1 MDRSFSRFGSIFL
14 SVLLVLLAT
23 SLVATGA
30 DTRVTDVGVASAQ
43 RPGAGPALAAPVVPV
58 LQGPVDDGTYI
69 VGPGDRFSITV
80 WGQGVASH
88 LVTVTPEGELV
99 IASVATVPV
108 AGKLLRDAK
117 VDVAKSL
124 ELFYHNVEVSVSL
137 VGLRRMLV
145 NVLGGVKVP
154 GSYAGT
160 ALDLAGELVRKAGG
174 PAPDASSRN
183 IRITRRNGQEHQV
196 DLVRYRNT
204 GDVAANPPILDG
216 DVIFVPHAVEF
227 VHIEGA
233 VAAPA
238 RYERIAGETVGS
250 LIELAGG
257 FARGAVRDSVEVRQ
271 FVDDREMR
279 SFFVDARSPAGAGTE
294 LGDGD
299 QVYVRELNEWRRVTS
314 VEVEGEVERPGPC
327 GISEGTDRLSDV
339 IRWAG
344 GPTAEA
350 SLEDARLI
358 RTVPWG
364 GPDVEFTRLQEMPV
378 SEMTEM
384 EYDYF
389 RIRSRDRGTVV
400 VDFVR
405 ALGGDES
412 EDVLL
417 LDGDRV
423 VVPKRTTTVE
433 VIGQVVDPGEVKH
446 MPGKRYDYYIKE
458 AGGYG
463 SAARKDRVRVVSGS
477 TGEWMDA
484 RRANVLSPGDVVWVP
499 ERPETDWWKV
509 TKEIAA
515 FLTSVATVYIV
526 VDQAVGN

>member
-1 MDRSFSRFGSIFL
+1 MDRSSSRFGSI
-14 SVLLVLLAT
+14 LLPVLLALFAVL
-23 SLVATGA
+23 LVATGA
-30 DTRVTDVGVASAQ
+30 DTGVADAGVASAQ
-43 RPGAGPALAAPVVPV
+43 RSGAGPALVAPVVPV
-58 LQGPVDDGTYI
+58 LQGPVDDETYI

-99 IASVATVPV
+99 IPSVATIPV
-108 AGKLLRDAK
+108 AGKLLREAK
-117 VDVAKSL
+117 VDVTRNL
-124 ELFYHNVEVSVSL
+124 EFFYHNVEVSVSL
-137 VGLRRMLV
+137 VGLRSMLV
-145 NVLGGVKVP
+145 NVLGGVDVP
-154 GSYAGT
+154 GSYVGT

-174 PAPDASSRN
+174 LVRGASSRN
-183 IRITRRNGQEHQV
+183 IKITRRNGQEHRV
-196 DLVRYRNT
+196 DLVQYRNT

-227 VHIEGA
+227 VYIEGA

-238 RYERIAGETVGS
+238 RYERVAGETVGS

-257 FARGAVRDSVEVRQ
+257 FARGAVTDSVEIRQ
-271 FVDDREMR
+271 FVDDRETR
-279 SFFVDARSPAGAGTE
+279 SFLVDARSPAGAGTE
-294 LGDGD
+294 LRDGD
-299 QVYVRELNEWRRVTS
+299 QVYVRELNEWRRVTR
-314 VEVEGEVERPGPC
+314 VRVEGEMERPGPY
-327 GISEGTDRLSDV
+327 GITEGTDRLSDV
-339 IRWAG
+339 VRRAG
-344 GPTAEA
+344 GPTTEA

-364 GPDVEFTRLQEMPV
+364 GPDVEFRRLQEMPV

-417 LDGDRV
+417 LHGDRI

-433 VIGQVVDPGEVKH
+433 VIGQVVDPGEVRH
-446 MPGKRYDYYIKE
+446 MPGKRYDYYVKE

-463 SAARKDRVRVVSGS
+463 SSARKGRVRVVSGS
-477 TGEWMDA
+477 TGEWMYA
-484 RRANVLSPGDVVWVP
+484 KSAGALSPGDVVWVP

-509 TKEIAA
+509 TREIAA
-515 FLTSVATVYIV
+515 FLTSIATVYIV
-526 VDQAVGN
+526 VDQAMGN